1 MRHAKEAREAAKRR
15 FGELASARTVS
26 WELKIPYDTVYAW
39 WREFNGR
46 PITRK
51 LKTTPY
57 KSSDYLK
64 TDEERAM
71 YAEELAKEGGE

>member
-1 MRHAKEAREAAKRR
+1 MRHPKETKEAAKKR

-39 WREFNGR
+39 WRTFNNR

-51 LKTTPY
+51 TRGESQMTVCEQP
-57 KSSDYLK
+57 
-64 TDEERAM
+64 RAGN
-71 YAEELAKEGGE
+71 ETSGEGS